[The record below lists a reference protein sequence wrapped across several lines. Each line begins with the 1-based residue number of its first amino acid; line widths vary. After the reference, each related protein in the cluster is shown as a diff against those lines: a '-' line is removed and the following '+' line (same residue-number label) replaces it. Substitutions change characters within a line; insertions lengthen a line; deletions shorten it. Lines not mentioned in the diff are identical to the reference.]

1 MLTRIASDPSGLMAL
16 RAKLEPGPIDFSAVG
31 ERQENRSAICV
42 YLVQRRGNEQKRGEA
57 SCRLSRVDG

>member
-16 RAKLEPGPIDFSAVG
+16 RARLEPEPIDFSAVG
-31 ERQENRSAICV
+31 ERQENRSVCV
-42 YLVQRRGNEQKRGEA
+42 YLVQGRGNEEKRGEA